1 MCDQCPAVEGVGRN
15 TALLRLS
22 ASLAV
27 MVLRAND
34 SYEVLGRFA
43 PGTPL
48 RIAVELIH
56 AQGTGALIVIGS
68 GPILESL
75 SSGGFY
81 LHETPFSAQR
91 LAELAKMDGGIV
103 VDDEKSIITR
113 ANVQFIPDPTIET
126 SETGTRFR
134 TAERMALQTGSD
146 VLAVSE
152 ESWRTAVV
160 YRDGQR
166 YELARPSDLL
176 ASANN
181 SLNSLERLRRRLQSA
196 EDRLTRAEVDDV
208 VSTRDVLLV
217 LARAALVNRMYSE
230 IQRTLIA
237 LGGEA
242 ELITIQATDL
252 IEGVGELAENVF
264 ADYRRRKG
272 KRSVFDR
279 LAVIPTDELH
289 DLTGLAVAL
298 GFADVEEGLEPRGLR
313 ALGRVPRLPDA
324 VRKSLVSHFRGFQR
338 MLHASAADL
347 EKVEGVGRAR
357 AQQLRRFF
365 DRMIELGEA

>member
-1 MCDQCPAVEGVGRN
+1 
-15 TALLRLS
+15 
-22 ASLAV
+22 
-27 MVLRAND
+27 MVSRPPD
-34 SYEVLGRFA
+34 SYDVLGRFA

-68 GPILESL
+68 GPKLEEL
-75 SSGGFY
+75 SSGGFH
-81 LHETPFSAQR
+81 LATAFTAQR

-103 VDDEKSIITR
+103 VDDEKSLITR
-113 ANVQFIPDPTIET
+113 ANVQFIPDPSIET
-126 SETGTRFR
+126 NETGTRFR

-208 VSTRDVLLV
+208 VSSRDVLLV
-217 LARAALVNRMYSE
+217 LARATLVKRMYSE
-230 IQRTLIA
+230 IERTLIA

-252 IEGVGELAENVF
+252 VEGVDELGENVF
-264 ADYRRRKG
+264 ADYRKRKG

-279 LAVIPTDELH
+279 LSVIPTDELH
-289 DLTGLAVAL
+289 DLSGLAVAL
-298 GFADVEEGLEPRGLR
+298 GFSEEDEGMEPRGLR
-313 ALGRVPRLPDA
+313 ALSRVPRLPES

-338 MLHASAADL
+338 LLHAGVSDL
-347 EKVEGVGRAR
+347 EKVEGVGRSR